1 MSFKTKNRKKSQFDT
16 RVTLDAKYNDKVKYF
31 SDKQESLEDKQNELE
46 LIKTKFE
53 AYSNI
58 SNSLA

>member
-31 SDKQESLEDKQNELE
+31 SDKQESLSEKLNKLE
-46 LIKTKFE
+46 YEVL
-53 AYSNI
+53 YCV
-58 SNSLA
+58 NSRKHL